1 MQVQTQVRPFRT
13 NFSVNLVTKEKKEK
27 DKNSPNPS
35 SSSDTDQT
43 DTDSDSDEGKVFSFA
58 MKKVLI
64 ACFMLVVCR
73 NDCKIHNPLAN

>member
-43 DTDSDSDEGKVFSFA
+43 DTDSDSDEGKVFLPKSNFTR
-58 MKKVLI
+58 KTLI
-64 ACFMLVVCR
+64 ACFMFG
-73 NDCKIHNPLAN
+73 